1 MCGLLCFNIIFMP
14 PRSSKPAETD
24 PIYGMRHSCAHML
37 AQAVL
42 QIFPDAKLG
51 VGPVIEN
58 GFYYDFQLPRTLTP
72 EDMKDLQKKMEHIGK
87 QGQTFVRQE
96 KTIAE
101 AKDFLKSMKG
111 GEQPFKIELVE
122 DLAAKGETGV
132 SFYENVDQK
141 GEVKFVDLCRG
152 NHTETTG
159 KVGAFQLTSIAS
171 AYWKGD
177 SENPSMQRIYGVCFE
192 TEAELKEYLARIEE
206 AKKRDHKVLGKQLGL
221 FAFSPLVGAGLPLF
235 LPKGARL
242 KKILEDFIT
251 NEKEKRGYSYVCIP
265 HIAKDALYVTSG
277 HLGKYDAMMPV
288 METEEGGDALVMK
301 AMNCPHHFELYKA
314 EAHSYREL
322 PLRYAENTT
331 VYRNEK
337 SGEVNGLFRV
347 RAVTQDDTHHFVRH
361 DQIGSEIDMILGL
374 TRVVYEKFDFKNF
387 RARVSIRD
395 PKKPEKYFG
404 DDALWKLAEKNL
416 VEGVQRWGAEYFIG
430 EGEAA
435 FYGPKIDIM
444 VEDALG
450 REWQLTT
457 VQLDFTQP
465 ENFDLSYTGE
475 DGKSHR
481 PAVLHVAIFGSLER
495 FMGIIIE
502 HYAGA
507 FPSWLAPVQVRI
519 LPVSDQFLPYATEVF
534 DALKAQGMRV
544 EIDSASETL
553 GKKIRN
559 AEHTRVPYM
568 VVIGEKETQDKT
580 VAVRDYATKKQETMQ
595 FADFVTLLRA

>member
-1 MCGLLCFNIIFMP
+1 MP
-14 PRSSKPAETD
+14 PRSSKPLETD

-58 GFYYDFQLPRTLTP
+58 GFYYDFQLSRPVTP

-87 QGQTFVRQE
+87 QAQTFVRQE

-101 AKDFLKSMKG
+101 AKEFLKSGVG
-111 GEQPFKIELVE
+111 GTEQPFKTELVE
-122 DLAAKGETGV
+122 DLAAKGETSV

-141 GEVKFVDLCRG
+141 GGVRFVDLCRG

-159 KVGAFQLTSIAS
+159 KAGAFQLMSVAS
-171 AYWKGD
+171 AYWKGNA
-177 SENPSMQRIYGVCFE
+177 ENPSMQRIYGVCFE
-192 TEAELKEYLARIEE
+192 TDAELKEYLLKIEE
-206 AKKRDHKVLGKQLGL
+206 AKKRDHKILGKQLGL
-221 FAFSPLVGAGLPLF
+221 FSFSPLVGAGLPLF
-235 LPKGARL
+235 LPRGARL
-242 KKILEDFIT
+242 KKLLEDFIT
-251 NEKEKRGYSYVCIP
+251 SEKEKRGYSFVGIP
-265 HIAKDALYVTSG
+265 HIGKDALYVTSG

-288 METEEGGDALVMK
+288 METEDGDDKFVMK
-301 AMNCPHHFELYKA
+301 AMNCPHHFELFKS
-314 EAHSYREL
+314 EPHSYREL

-374 TRVVYEKFDFKNF
+374 TRVVYEKFNFKNF
-387 RARVSIRD
+387 RARVSVRD

-404 DDALWKLAEKNL
+404 DDELWKLAEKNL
-416 VEGVQRWGAEYFIG
+416 VEGVERWGAEYFIG

-465 ENFDLSYTGE
+465 ENFDMSYTGE

-481 PAVLHVAIFGSLER
+481 PAVLHAAILGSYER

-502 HYAGA
+502 HFAGA
-507 FPSWLAPVQVRI
+507 FPAWLAPVQVRI
-519 LPVSDQFLPYATEVF
+519 LPVSDQFLPYANEVL
-534 DALKAQGMRV
+534 ATLRAEGMRV
-544 EIDSASETL
+544 EIDTAAETL

-559 AEHTRVPYM
+559 AEHMRMPYM
-568 VVIGEKETQDKT
+568 VVIGEKETAEKT
-580 VAVRDYATKKQETMQ
+580 VSVRDYATKKQEAISMEE
-595 FADFVTLLRA
+595 FLKLLRA